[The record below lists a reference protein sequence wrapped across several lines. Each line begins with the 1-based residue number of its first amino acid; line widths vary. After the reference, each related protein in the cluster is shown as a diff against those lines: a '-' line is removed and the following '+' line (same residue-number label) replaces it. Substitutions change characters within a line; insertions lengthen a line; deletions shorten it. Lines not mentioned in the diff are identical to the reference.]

1 MTKENYD
8 RLPGS
13 ESVSSPLVVLD
24 INGHIELMNRAA
36 LDLMQDP
43 IDSAMNRR
51 AENPVEARYLWLASA
66 LETIGDAPEAVF
78 VHELATKNGPQQF
91 QVRISRIL
99 TPKGEE
105 RGAAA
110 ILEPI
115 TDQQLPNARR
125 DSGHPELSPSYLVDA
140 VTGLHNRRGFSA
152 LATQLMKLAD
162 QMKRHLAFVVCS
174 VEGEAQ
180 ADNAKQTDDRVL
192 LAVAA
197 ILRDTFRAS
206 DVIARV
212 GNKEFAVLAVGSFEG
227 GADELAGRLQSTVEK
242 QRSLGKF
249 DHRLL
254 ISMGLIPYDPL
265 YPRDVDDLLVR
276 IPGDV

>member
-1 MTKENYD
+1 
-8 RLPGS
+8 
-13 ESVSSPLVVLD
+13 
-24 INGHIELMNRAA
+24 
-36 LDLMQDP
+36 
-43 IDSAMNRR
+43 
-51 AENPVEARYLWLASA
+51 ENPVEARYLWLASA
-66 LETIGDAPEAVF
+66 LQTIGDVPEAAF
-78 VHELATKNGPQQF
+78 VQELATKNGAQQF
-91 QVRISRIL
+91 QVRISRIFA
-99 TPKGEE
+99 PKGEE

-110 ILEPI
+110 ILESI

-140 VTGLHNRRGFSA
+140 LTGLHNRRGFSA

-162 QMKRHLAFVVCS
+162 QMKRHLAFLVCS
-174 VEGEAQ
+174 VEGVAQ
-180 ADNAKQTDDRVL
+180 AGNANATQTDDQVL

-206 DVIARV
+206 DIIARV
-212 GNKEFAVLAVGSFEG
+212 GKEEFAVLAVGSFNG
-227 GADELAGRLQSTVEK
+227 GAEELAGRLQSAVEK

-249 DHRLL
+249 DHQLL

-265 YPRDVDDLLVR
+265 YPRDIDDLLTR